1 MLKPV
6 QYRPARRCLKGSRAR
21 GRLSPET
28 APMMMPGI
36 NRCTVA
42 LIPTRFCAGMLIVL
56 GALLGLPASELSAQ
70 RGSDS
75 LQSASAAKDN
85 PFVLLEDSLVVLG
98 DSLVR
103 GSTYEVRE
111 AACVAFI
118 PTLSRALRRP
128 GSYDFPF
135 SRVKTLS
142 VVEAPDRSFRVFTF
156 QMMLWDFTYRYF
168 GAIQFKDA
176 KKRPVAL
183 IDGSLFLP
191 DSVLRTAV
199 LDAEAWYGALYY
211 GITAKKHKGT
221 TYYLLFGWDALDLFS
236 SRKLVEVLTFE
247 DGKPVFGAPVLPE
260 PGASERRIN
269 RFVMEFKREAAVT
282 LNYDPELDL
291 ILFDHLVPENP
302 LSEGIRST
310 YVPDGSYEGFS
321 WDKGQWVYV
330 EKVFHQTQ
338 AFPPDY
344 TPARDPS
351 QDPFNYER
359 RLNRE

>member
-1 MLKPV
+1 MIRGTDVPLAARAWPG
-6 QYRPARRCLKGSRAR
+6 ALRRCFSW
-21 GRLSPET
+21 
-28 APMMMPGI
+28 
-36 NRCTVA
+36 
-42 LIPTRFCAGMLIVL
+42 LILP
-56 GALLGLPASELSAQ
+56 GALLMLPVNVLHAQ
-70 RGSDS
+70 QAADS
-75 LQSASAAKDN
+75 LAGAAARPDN
-85 PFVLLEDSLVVLG
+85 PFVLLEDSLIVLG

-128 GSYDFPF
+128 GSFDYPF
-135 SRVKTLS
+135 NRVRTLS

-156 QMMLWDFTYRYF
+156 QMMLWDFTHRYF
-168 GAIQFKDA
+168 GAIQFRDS

-183 IDGSLFLP
+183 IDGSLFLS
-191 DSVLRTAV
+191 DSVLSSAV
-199 LDAEAWYGALYY
+199 LDAQAWYGALYY
-211 GITAKKHKGT
+211 GITAKKHRGQ

-236 SRKLVEVLTFE
+236 SRKLIEVLSFE
-247 DGKPVFGAPVLPE
+247 GGQPVFGAPVLPDPSAPE
-260 PGASERRIN
+260 QRIN
-269 RFVMEFKREAAVT
+269 RFVLEFKREAAVT

-321 WDKGQWVYV
+321 WDKGQWIYV

-338 AFPPDY
+338 AFPPDF

-351 QDPFNYER
+351 QDPFDYER